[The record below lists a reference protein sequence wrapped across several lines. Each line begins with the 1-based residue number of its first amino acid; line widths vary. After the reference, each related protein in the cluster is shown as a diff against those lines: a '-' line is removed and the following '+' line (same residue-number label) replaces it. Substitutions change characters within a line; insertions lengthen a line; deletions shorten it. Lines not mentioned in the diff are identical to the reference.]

1 MDKIITVDGP
11 SGVGKGTL
19 SQWLCE
25 HTKFVLLDSGAIY
38 RALAYGSMIENIAT
52 DDVTKLVSLANKLPI
67 SFEKTKI
74 LYDGKDVTP
83 SIRNEKTAAVAS
95 IIAAIP
101 KVRQALLARQKN
113 FYNQSVGLIA
123 DGRDMGT
130 EVFPEAAVKLFL
142 TASPEERA
150 KRRVLQLKNQGV
162 NAKLTQITRDIE
174 QRDERDRTRTAS
186 PLIPA
191 SDAIVI
197 DTSFLSIEE
206 VCEVANKAIDDKGIL
221 N

>member
-25 HTKFVLLDSGAIY
+25 QTKFVLLDSGAIY

>member
-74 LYDGKDVTP
+74 LYDDKDATP

-113 FYNQSVGLIA
+113 FYNQSAGLIA